1 MRGWEILNP
10 MVARAGGRSNMGIG
24 VSLFLIAAGAIL
36 DFAVTVRTSGFN
48 LNTMGVILMIVGG
61 IGLLWSLLM
70 WGFWNE
76 SRRGDRVV
84 TREREYL

>member
-1 MRGWEILNP
+1 
-10 MVARAGGRSNMGIG
+10 MGIG
-24 VSLFLIAAGAIL
+24 VSLFLIAVGAIL
-36 DFAVTVRTSGFN
+36 DFAVDVQTKGFN

-61 IGLLWSLLM
+61 IGLLWSLLI

-76 SRRGDRVV
+76 DRRAGRGDRVV

>member
-1 MRGWEILNP
+1 
-10 MVARAGGRSNMGIG
+10 MGIG
-24 VSLFLIAAGAIL
+24 VSLFLLAAGAIL
-36 DFAVTVRTSGFN
+36 DFAVSVHTSGFN

-61 IGLLWSLLM
+61 IGLLWSLLV
-70 WGFWNE
+70 WGFWSE